1 MKNCIERMH
10 ESGMVPV
17 FYHPDPEISKKVMG
31 ACYDAGIRVFE
42 FTNRGENAMRVFEA
56 LNISRKNSMPDMFL
70 GAGSVM
76 DSETADAF
84 IQQGADFIVA
94 PLYSEEVNQAC
105 NEMGVPYIPGCGSVT
120 EVGNAQQKGASL
132 VKLFPA
138 NVLGP
143 GFIGALLGP
152 MPWSRIMP
160 TGGVKPERENLKQW
174 FDAGAYCVGMGS
186 ALFSEELVRSSAEV
200 ITAKI
205 REVCNMIREV
215 RNV

>member
-1 MKNCIERMH
+1 
-10 ESGMVPV
+10 
-17 FYHPDPEISKKVMG
+17 
-31 ACYDAGIRVFE
+31 
-42 FTNRGENAMRVFEA
+42 
-56 LNISRKNSMPDMFL
+56 
-70 GAGSVM
+70 
-76 DSETADAF
+76 
-84 IQQGADFIVA
+84 
-94 PLYSEEVNQAC
+94 
-105 NEMGVPYIPGCGSVT
+105 
-120 EVGNAQQKGASL
+120 
-132 VKLFPA
+132 
-138 NVLGP
+138 
-143 GFIGALLGP
+143 